1 MKPIYLLLA
10 AVLLA
15 GCAHNSPRLR
25 YSNPGAGYG
34 EFADV
39 SYQCERANS
48 RIVAVAVVT
57 TAGEISPE
65 ERAVDCEKFDACM
78 KKKGFIRSS
87 DGIFKLG
94 KDVKM
99 DCTE

>member
-1 MKPIYLLLA
+1 MKLIYLLLVA
-10 AVLLA
+10 ALLA
-15 GCAHNSPRLR
+15 ACAQNSPRLR

-57 TAGEISPE
+57 NAGEISPE
-65 ERAVDCEKFDACM
+65 VKAVDCVKFDACM
-78 KKKGFIRSS
+78 KKKGFTRSS

-99 DCTE
+99 DCTK

>member
-1 MKPIYLLLA
+1 MKSIYLLLVA
-10 AVLLA
+10 ALLA

-25 YSNPGAGYG
+25 YSNPGAGYQ

-65 ERAVDCEKFDACM
+65 ERAVDCVKFDACM
-78 KKKGFIRSS
+78 KRKGFIKSS

-99 DCTE
+99 DCAE